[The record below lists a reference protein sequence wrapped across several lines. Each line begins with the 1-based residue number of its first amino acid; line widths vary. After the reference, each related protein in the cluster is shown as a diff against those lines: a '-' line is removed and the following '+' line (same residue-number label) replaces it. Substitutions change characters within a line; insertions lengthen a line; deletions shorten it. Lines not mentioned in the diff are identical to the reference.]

1 MTTISSAESEMAALK
16 EGPREGGGGSD
27 TSRDTTG
34 SGNTT
39 TSDGSGG
46 GLRGGG
52 GGGGGGSKRGTACR
66 WNDRGFG
73 FITPDD
79 GGDDLF
85 CHCSAITDGDCLKEG
100 ARVEYSVVFDAP
112 IGHRGYGQGRAIAVT
127 GGSSG
132 GGATGG
138 SDGSV
143 AAGPGGGVG
152 IDPTATEEMK
162 SDLDAHADLGI
173 YMVEK
178 CGGDEK
184 MREEGLAR
192 IKVAIDNDH
201 IGATIKLGRWSRKGD
216 FGVEKNLTVAA
227 RCFHAATKLGSVEGR
242 YLVSPMPPL
251 QCRRCSICTR
261 TAA

>member
-1 MTTISSAESEMAALK
+1 MMAAL
-16 EGPREGGGGSD
+16 EGKGEGGGGSD

-34 SGNTT
+34 SGNTI

-46 GLRGGG
+46 DLR

-85 CHCSAITDGDCLKEG
+85 CHYSAITDGDCLKEG
-100 ARVEYSVVFDAP
+100 ARVEYSVVFETA
-112 IGHRGYGQGRAIAVT
+112 IGHRRYGQGRAIAVT

-132 GGATGG
+132 GG
-138 SDGSV
+138 
-143 AAGPGGGVG
+143 G

-162 SDLDAHADLGI
+162 SDLDARADLGI

-201 IGATIKLGRWSRKGD
+201 IGATIRLGRWSQKGD